1 MTINSEIFPEFIQ
14 AISEAIT
21 LNSDELTEL
30 DKAIGDGDHV
40 VNLQRGISA
49 LLDNSEAIS
58 QLEWATAIQKIGMLC
73 MSKIGGAAGS
83 LLGTL
88 FVAMA
93 KKAQGQNI
101 TVSVVAEAFTAGVE
115 SMKLRG
121 KADVGEKTML
131 DVLIPVA
138 ELLQKQ
144 AGQGASTD
152 LLIAVKQT
160 AIAGMESTRH
170 MQATKGR
177 ASFLGERSIG
187 HIDAGAKSSQLMICA
202 IADVLLQN
210 QSIHAPNKT

>member
-1 MTINSEIFPEFIQ
+1 MTINSDIFPELIQ
-14 AISEAIT
+14 AINETIN

-40 VNLQRGISA
+40 VNLQRGINA
-49 LLDNSEAIS
+49 LLENSEAIS
-58 QLEWATAIQKIGMLC
+58 QLEWAAAIQKIGMLC
-73 MSKIGGAAGS
+73 MSKIGGASGS
-83 LLGTL
+83 LFGTL

-93 KKAQGQNI
+93 KKAKGQNI
-101 TVSVVAEAFTAGVE
+101 TIGIVADAFAAGVQ

-121 KADVGEKTML
+121 KADLGEKTML

-144 AGQGASTD
+144 ADQMAFAD
-152 LLIAVKQT
+152 LLAAVKQT
-160 AIAGMESTRH
+160 AITGMESTRD

-202 IADVLLQN
+202 IADILLQN
-210 QSIHAPNKT
+210 QSVT

>member
-1 MTINSEIFPEFIQ
+1 MTINSDIFPELIQ
-14 AISEAIT
+14 AINETIS

-40 VNLQRGISA
+40 VNLQRGINA
-49 LLDNSEAIS
+49 LLENSEAIS
-58 QLEWATAIQKIGMLC
+58 QLEWAAAIQKIGMLC
-73 MSKIGGAAGS
+73 MSKIGGASGS

-93 KKAQGQNI
+93 KKAKGQNI
-101 TVSVVAEAFTAGVE
+101 TIGIVADAFAAGVQ

-121 KADVGEKTML
+121 KADLGEKTML

-144 AGQGASTD
+144 ADQMAFAD
-152 LLIAVKQT
+152 LLAAVKQT
-160 AIAGMESTRH
+160 AITGMESTRD

-210 QSIHAPNKT
+210 QSVT

>member
-1 MTINSEIFPEFIQ
+1 MTINSEIFPKFIQ
-14 AISEAIT
+14 AINETIT

-49 LLDNSEAIS
+49 LLENSDAIG
-58 QLEWATAIQKIGMLC
+58 QLEWVAAIQKIGMLC

-93 KKAQGQNI
+93 KKAKGQNV
-101 TVSVVAEAFTAGVE
+101 TVSVVADAFAAGVE
-115 SMKLRG
+115 SMQLRG

-144 AGQGASTD
+144 AKQMERAD
-152 LLIAVKQT
+152 LLAAVKQT
-160 AIAGMESTRH
+160 AITGMESTRN
-170 MQATKGR
+170 MKATKGR
-177 ASFLGERSIG
+177 ASFLGERSLG

-210 QSIHAPNKT
+210 H

>member
-1 MTINSEIFPEFIQ
+1 MTINSDIFPELIQ
-14 AISEAIT
+14 AINETIN

-40 VNLQRGISA
+40 VNLQRGINA
-49 LLDNSEAIS
+49 LLENSEAIS
-58 QLEWATAIQKIGMLC
+58 QLEWAAAIQKIGMLC
-73 MSKIGGAAGS
+73 MSKIGGASGS

-93 KKAQGQNI
+93 KKAKGQNI
-101 TVSVVAEAFTAGVE
+101 TIGIVADAFAAGVQ

-121 KADVGEKTML
+121 KADLGEKTML

-144 AGQGASTD
+144 ADQMAFAD
-152 LLIAVKQT
+152 LLAAVKQT
-160 AIAGMESTRH
+160 AITGMESTRDLL
-170 MQATKGR
+170 ATKGR

-210 QSIHAPNKT
+210 QSVTWLNKT